1 VSKHDAVFE
10 PLLGKR
16 RSVRRALLEVAERWA
31 RSPIEDGGVRAALE
45 ESVRHLI
52 HRGAIRGE
60 LPAGVDAA
68 ALAREFV
75 AGLAAGRG
83 PRRWG
88 GCFQA
93 PGDQT
98 SPRACHFFQICRSF

>member
-1 VSKHDAVFE
+1 
-10 PLLGKR
+10 
-16 RSVRRALLEVAERWA
+16 VRRALLEVAERWA

-75 AGLAAGRG
+75 AGLAAGEGTAAVGRVFPG
-83 PRRWG
+83 PR
-88 GCFQA
+88 
-93 PGDQT
+93 
-98 SPRACHFFQICRSF
+98 

>member
-1 VSKHDAVFE
+1 MSEHDAVFE

-75 AGLAAGRG
+75 AGLVAGEGTAAVERVFPG
-83 PRRWG
+83 PR
-88 GCFQA
+88 
-93 PGDQT
+93 
-98 SPRACHFFQICRSF
+98 

>member
-31 RSPIEDGGVRAALE
+31 RSPIQDGGVRAALE

-75 AGLAAGRG
+75 AGLAAGEGTAAVERVFPG
-83 PRRWG
+83 PR
-88 GCFQA
+88 
-93 PGDQT
+93 
-98 SPRACHFFQICRSF
+98 